1 MGVRIPGQP
10 VSMNR
15 EKSLIGPQ
23 MFVWEGGRGREGD
36 SVGGQRKRGRERV
49 CMCTLVGGGDRGRD
63 GKSVCAL
70 VCVYT
75 RAPSSGALDIEGYQ
89 ET

>member
-1 MGVRIPGQP
+1 MFFHSGRQD
-10 VSMNR
+10 SWAASFYEQR
-15 EKSLIGPQ
+15 EKSHRSSNVC
-23 MFVWEGGRGREGD
+23 VWGGGE
-36 SVGGQRKRGRERV
+36 RKRGRERV